1 MTGAT
6 PSKCKRPWT
15 GQQRAYECRVTV
27 RSGWRVS
34 ELMATIEQLGSHCWT
49 TCGPHARS
57 PSSEEGLG
65 AARPRWREHR
75 KTKQSQ
81 ATSRDRTRRAAIGH
95 RSTPAHRNRY
105 EPAQAGSFIFQ
116 SAQADSFTVQRF
128 ALDSGQPTQWG
139 RLRRRGGSASRR
151 GTNFMV
157 SSTGRGL
164 LIVPRKWSVRSSDR
178 CVHCARQ
185 GAESPTI
192 KDPAIKDEEPP

>member
-95 RSTPAHRNRY
+95 RRTPAHRNRY
-105 EPAQAGSFIFQ
+105 EPAQAGSFIFG
-116 SAQADSFTVQRF
+116 D
-128 ALDSGQPTQWG
+128 
-139 RLRRRGGSASRR
+139 RGGFLHGSVHSFESIAFACMQHGRSMRLGGQRPRHAGCDADCRRFRIVSMFKLARAS
-151 GTNFMV
+151 
-157 SSTGRGL
+157 
-164 LIVPRKWSVRSSDR
+164 
-178 CVHCARQ
+178 
-185 GAESPTI
+185 
-192 KDPAIKDEEPP
+192 

>member
-1 MTGAT
+1 VNDGVLASNEFRLVQRERGLTGAT
-6 PSKCKRPWT
+6 PSKCLRPWT

-81 ATSRDRTRRAAIGH
+81 ATSRDRTRCAAIGH

-105 EPAQAGSFIFQ
+105 EPAQAGSFIFR
-116 SAQADSFTVQRF
+116 TR
-128 ALDSGQPTQWG
+128 T
-139 RLRRRGGSASRR
+139 GG
-151 GTNFMV
+151 V
-157 SSTGRGL
+157 
-164 LIVPRKWSVRSSDR
+164 VRSS
-178 CVHCARQ
+178 ARAGG
-185 GAESPTI
+185 GAAVQQLALDLGTPTRMGLASTRGRFYI
-192 KDPAIKDEEPP
+192 QRGTKCMGPSTG